1 MVTVI
6 IKTKNKTEKL
16 EHKIKTRQLK
26 KKQKKNWPRV
36 KVSDN
41 SDKKKTYLIK
51 IIKKNRKKTK

>member
-16 EHKIKTRQLK
+16 EHKIKTRKLK

-36 KVSDN
+36 KVSDT
-41 SDKKKTYLIK
+41 SDKKKLT
-51 IIKKNRKKTK
+51 